1 MCGIVGYIGN
11 RNAAPVLIRALKKLE
26 YRGYDS
32 AGIAVYT
39 GEDILVKKAKGA
51 LKNLAERITG
61 EIIPYKPADKE
72 FDACELSLFDKTG
85 DFVKGTLGIG
95 HTRWATHGEPS
106 DTNSHPHSSTD
117 GTISI
122 VHNGI
127 IENYAELKAKLQ
139 AEGYVFQSQT
149 DTEVAAQLIAKAYK
163 EEKDIFK
170 AVLKVLHLIEGSY
183 ALGVV
188 CKDYPDR
195 IICARKESPLIIGLG
210 KGENFIASDVPAIL
224 EHTRD
229 VYYLGEKEVAVLYT
243 DHVDMFNFEGEK
255 VIKEAKHVEWDMD
268 AAEKGGYPHFM
279 IKEIH
284 EQPKGLTDT
293 MRPRIVKDNSGKAS
307 DVYFEENKMD
317 EAWKNAKR
325 VVITAC
331 GTAYHS
337 GVVAKYAFEKIARMK
352 VDVDVASEF
361 RYRNPILDKDDI
373 FIVVSQSGET
383 ADTLSALRL
392 AKQNGLKVV
401 AITNVVGSNVSRE
414 ADDVIYTLAGP
425 EIAVA
430 STKAYTTQVLC
441 MYLLAIKAGKLR
453 GTLSDAD
460 ASKLLSELETIPAK
474 VQEILDGKDVI
485 QKFASTQF
493 NKDKIF
499 YIGRQFDSATSLESA
514 LKLKEVS
521 YMHSEA
527 FAAGELKHG
536 PIALIDDKTLV
547 VAIASEPSLYDK
559 IGSNMVEVKARGATV
574 LVITQDSGDAF
585 KGKADEIFR
594 LPECSSTLA
603 SLLTVIPAQLFA
615 YYCSILKGIDP
626 DKPKNL
632 AKSVT
637 VE

>member
-1 MCGIVGYIGN
+1 MCGIVGYCGN
-11 RNAAPVLIRALKKLE
+11 KNATPILIKALKKLE

-32 AGIAVYT
+32 AGVAIYT
-39 GEDILVKKAKGA
+39 GENIVIQKAKGK
-51 LKNLAERITG
+51 LLNLAEKITG
-61 EIIPYKPADKE
+61 EIIPENAKNNDFSEAEMALYE
-72 FDACELSLFDKTG
+72 KTG
-85 DFVKGTLGIG
+85 HFINGTMGIG

-106 DTNSHPHSSTD
+106 DTNSHPHTNMD

-127 IENYAELKAKLQ
+127 IENYADLKAKLQ
-139 AEGYVFQSQT
+139 AQGVVFKSQT
-149 DTEVAAQLIAKAYK
+149 DTEVIVHLLDQKYKATG
-163 EEKDIFK
+163 DIFK
-170 AVLKVLHLIEGSY
+170 AVIETLHVLEGSY
-183 ALGVV
+183 ALGVI

-195 IICARKESPLIIGLG
+195 IIAARKESPLVVGLG
-210 KGENFIASDVPAIL
+210 KGENFIASDVPALL

-229 VYYLGEKEVAVLYT
+229 VYYLGERELAVLYT
-243 DHVDMFNFEGEK
+243 DHVDLFNFEGERI
-255 VIKEAKHVEWDMD
+255 IKEPSHVEWDID
-268 AAEKGGYPHFM
+268 AAEKGGYEHFM

-293 MRPRIVKDNSGKAS
+293 MRPRIVKDGKGVPT

-317 EAWKNAKR
+317 DAWKTADR

-331 GTAYHS
+331 GTAYHA
-337 GVVAKYAFEKIARMK
+337 GVVAKYAFERIARMK

-361 RYRNPILDKDDI
+361 RYRDPILDKKDI
-373 FIVVSQSGET
+373 FIVISQSGET

-392 AKQNGLKVV
+392 AKAQGLKVV
-401 AITNVVGSNVSRE
+401 AITNCVGSTVSRE

-430 STKAYTTQVLC
+430 STKAYTTQMLC
-441 MYLLAIKAGKLR
+441 LFLLAIKAGKLR
-453 GTLSDAD
+453 GTLSNEDAT
-460 ASKLLSELETIPAK
+460 KLLCELESMPAK
-474 VQEILDGKDVI
+474 IQQILDGKDII
-485 QKFASTQF
+485 QKFASQQF

-536 PIALIDDKTLV
+536 PIALIDPQTLV
-547 VAIASEPSLYDK
+547 VAIATEPNLYEK
-559 IGSNMVEVKARGATV
+559 IGSNMIEVKTRGATV
-574 LVITQDSGDAF
+574 LVITQDDSGAF
-585 KGKADEIFR
+585 AGKTDEIFKI
-594 LPECSSTLA
+594 PECSSTLA
-603 SLLTVIPAQLFA
+603 SILAIIPAQLFA
-615 YYCSILKGIDP
+615 YYCAIMRGFNP
-626 DKPKNL
+626 DKPRNL
-632 AKSVT
+632 ATSVT

>member
-1 MCGIVGYIGN
+1 MCGIVGYVGCK
-11 RNAAPVLIRALKKLE
+11 NASQILINALKKLE

-32 AGIAVYT
+32 AGIAIIE
-39 GEDILVKKAKGA
+39 GEDILVRKCKGA
-51 LKNLAERITG
+51 LKFLEEKIAG
-61 EIIPYKPADKE
+61 EVI
-72 FDACELSLFDKTG
+72 
-85 DFVKGTLGIG
+85 KGSVGIG

-106 DTNSHPHSSTD
+106 DTNSHPHTSMD
-117 GTISI
+117 GAISI

-127 IENYAELKAKLQ
+127 IENYADLKAKLQ
-139 AEGYVFQSQT
+139 AQGVVFQSQT
-149 DTEVAAQLIAKAYK
+149 DTEVVVHLIDKAYK
-163 EEKDIFK
+163 QKKDIFK
-170 AVLKVLHLIEGSY
+170 AVLEVLHVVEGSY

-195 IICARKESPLIIGLG
+195 VICCRKESPLVIGLG
-210 KGENFIASDVPAIL
+210 KGENFIASDVPALL

-229 VYYLGEKEVAVLYT
+229 VYYLGEKELAVLYN
-243 DHVDMFNFEGEK
+243 DHVDLFNFEGEK
-255 VIKEAKHVEWDMD
+255 IIKEPSHVEWDMD

-293 MRPRIVKDNSGKAS
+293 MRPRIIKDGNGNPT

-317 EAWKNAKR
+317 DAWAKAKR

-331 GTAYHS
+331 GTAYHA

-401 AITNVVGSNVSRE
+401 AITNCVGSTVSRE

-441 MYLLAIKAGKLR
+441 MFLLAIKAGKLR

-460 ASKLLSELETIPAK
+460 ATKLLCELESIPSK
-474 VQEILDGKDVI
+474 IQEILDGKEKI
-485 QKFASTQF
+485 QKFASLQF

-536 PIALIDDKTLV
+536 PIALIDSQTLV
-547 VAIASEPSLYDK
+547 VAIASEPNLYDK
-559 IGSNMVEVKARGATV
+559 IGSNMVEVKSRGATV
-574 LVITQDSGDAF
+574 LVITQDESGAF
-585 KGKADEIFR
+585 EGKADEVFKI
-594 LPECSSTLA
+594 PECSSTLA

-615 YYCSILKGIDP
+615 YYCAILRGYDP
-626 DKPKNL
+626 DKPRNL

>member
-1 MCGIVGYIGN
+1 MCGIVGYVGN
-11 RNAAPVLIRALKKLE
+11 KNATPVLIKALKKLE

-32 AGIAVYT
+32 AGVAIYT
-39 GEDILVKKAKGA
+39 GDEIVVQKAKGK
-51 LKNLAERITG
+51 LLNLAEKITG
-61 EIIPYKPADKE
+61 QIIPEEVKKNDFSEAEMALYDKV
-72 FDACELSLFDKTG
+72 G
-85 DFVKGTLGIG
+85 DFIKGEIGIG

-106 DTNSHPHSSTD
+106 DLNSHPHTNMD

-127 IENYAELKAKLQ
+127 IENYADLKAKLQ
-139 AEGYVFQSQT
+139 SQGIVFKSQT
-149 DTEVAAQLIAKAYK
+149 DTEVVVHILDQKYKATG
-163 EEKDIFK
+163 DIFK
-170 AVLKVLHLIEGSY
+170 AVIETLHVLEGSY
-183 ALGVV
+183 ALGVI
-188 CKDYPDR
+188 CKDFPDR
-195 IICARKESPLIIGLG
+195 IIAARKESPLVVGLG
-210 KGENFIASDVPAIL
+210 QGENFIASDVPALL

-229 VYYLGEKEVAVLYT
+229 VYYLGERELAVLYT
-243 DHVDMFNFEGEK
+243 DHVDLFNFDGEK
-255 VIKEAKHVEWDMD
+255 IIKTPSHVEWDMD
-268 AAEKGGYPHFM
+268 AATKGGYEHFM

-293 MRPRIVKDNSGKAS
+293 MRPRIVKDGSGKPT

-317 EAWKNAKR
+317 DAWKTADR

-331 GTAYHS
+331 GTAYHA

-361 RYRNPILDKDDI
+361 RYRNPILDKKDI
-373 FIVVSQSGET
+373 FMVISQSGET

-392 AKQNGLKVV
+392 AKEQGLKVV
-401 AITNVVGSNVSRE
+401 AITNCVGSTVSRE

-430 STKAYTTQVLC
+430 STKAYTTQLVCLF
-441 MYLLAIKAGKLR
+441 LLAIKAGKLR
-453 GTLSDAD
+453 GTLSDDEAT
-460 ASKLLSELETIPAK
+460 KLLSELESVPAK
-474 VQEILDGKDVI
+474 IQEILDGKDVI
-485 QKFASTQF
+485 QKFASQQF

-536 PIALIDDKTLV
+536 PIALIDPSTLV
-547 VAIASEPSLYDK
+547 VAIASEPTLYDK
-559 IGSNMVEVKARGATV
+559 IGSNMVEVKSRGATV
-574 LVITQDSGDAF
+574 MVITQDSGAAF
-585 KGKADEIFR
+585 EGKADLIFR

-615 YYCSILKGIDP
+615 YYCAIMRGYNP
-626 DKPKNL
+626 DKPRNL

>member
-1 MCGIVGYIGN
+1 MCGIVGYVGN
-11 RNAAPVLIRALKKLE
+11 KNATPVLIKALKKLE

-32 AGIAVYT
+32 AGVAIYT
-39 GEDILVKKAKGA
+39 GNEIVVQKAKGK
-51 LKNLAERITG
+51 LINLAEKITG
-61 EIIPYKPADKE
+61 EIIPENVKKE
-72 FDACELSLFDKTG
+72 DFSDAEMALYEKTG
-85 DFVKGTLGIG
+85 KFVNGSIGIG

-106 DTNSHPHSSTD
+106 DTNSHPHTNMD

-127 IENYAELKAKLQ
+127 IENYADLKAKLQ
-139 AEGYVFQSQT
+139 AQGVVFKSQT
-149 DTEVAAQLIAKAYK
+149 DTEVVVHLLDQKYKATG
-163 EEKDIFK
+163 DIFK
-170 AVLKVLHLIEGSY
+170 AVIETIHVLEGSY
-183 ALGVV
+183 ALGVI

-195 IICARKESPLIIGLG
+195 IIAARKESPLVVGLG
-210 KGENFIASDVPAIL
+210 KGENFIASDVPALL

-229 VYYLGEKEVAVLYT
+229 VYYLGERELAVLYT
-243 DHVDMFNFEGEK
+243 DHVDLFNFDGEK
-255 VIKEAKHVEWDMD
+255 IIKQPSHVEWDMD
-268 AAEKGGYPHFM
+268 AATKGGYEHFM

-293 MRPRIVKDNSGKAS
+293 MRPRIVKDGSGKPT

-317 EAWKNAKR
+317 DAWRKASR

-331 GTAYHS
+331 GTAYHA

-361 RYRNPILDKDDI
+361 RYRDPILDKSDI
-373 FIVVSQSGET
+373 FMVISQSGET

-392 AKQNGLKVV
+392 AKEQGLKVV
-401 AITNVVGSNVSRE
+401 AITNCVGSTVSRE

-430 STKAYTTQVLC
+430 STKAYTTQLVCLL
-441 MYLLAIKAGKLR
+441 LLAIKAGKLR
-453 GTLSDAD
+453 GTLSDEEAT
-460 ASKLLSELETIPAK
+460 KLLSELESIPEK
-474 VQEILDGKDVI
+474 IQEILDGKDVI
-485 QKFASTQF
+485 QKFASQQF

-536 PIALIDDKTLV
+536 PIALIDPATLV
-547 VAIASEPSLYDK
+547 VAIASEPKLYDK
-559 IGSNMVEVKARGATV
+559 IGSNMQEVKTRGATV
-574 LVITQDSGDAF
+574 MVITQDDGKSF
-585 KGKADEIFR
+585 EGKADLICR
-594 LPECSSTLA
+594 IPDCSSTLA

-615 YYCSILKGIDP
+615 YYCAIMRGYNP
-626 DKPKNL
+626 DKPRNL

>member
-11 RNAAPVLIRALKKLE
+11 KNAASVLIKALKKLE

-39 GEDILVKKAKGA
+39 GEDILVKKAKGK
-51 LKNLAERITG
+51 LINLAEKITG
-61 EIIPYKPADKE
+61 QVVPENLKDEAYTQAENALYEQIR
-72 FDACELSLFDKTG
+72 
-85 DFVKGTLGIG
+85 DFVKGSMGIG

-106 DTNSHPHSSTD
+106 DTNSHPHTSMD

-139 AEGYVFQSQT
+139 AQGVVFQSQT
-149 DTEVAAQLIAKAYK
+149 DTEVVVHLIDKNYK

-170 AVLKVLHLIEGSY
+170 AVQKTIHVLEGSY
-183 ALGVV
+183 ALGVL

-195 IICARKESPLIIGLG
+195 IIACRKESPLIVGVG
-210 KGENFIASDVPAIL
+210 KDENFIASDVPAIL

-229 VYYLGEKEVAVLYT
+229 VYYLGEKELVVLYS
-243 DHVDMFNFEGEK
+243 DHVDIFDFDGNK
-255 VIKEAKHVEWDMD
+255 IIKKPSHVDWDMN
-268 AAEKGGYPHFM
+268 AAEKNGYPHFM

-284 EQPKGLTDT
+284 EQPKGLLDT
-293 MRPRIVKDNSGKAS
+293 MRPRIVKDGSGRPT

-317 EAWKNAKR
+317 DAWRKAKR

-331 GTAYHS
+331 GTAYHA

-373 FIVVSQSGET
+373 FIVISQSGET

-401 AITNVVGSNVSRE
+401 AITNCVGSTVSRE

-430 STKAYTTQVLC
+430 STKAYTTQILC
-441 MYLLAIKAGKLR
+441 LYLLAIKAGKLR
-453 GTLSDAD
+453 GTLSDDD
-460 ASKLLSELETIPAK
+460 ASKLLSELETIPGK
-474 VQEILDGKDVI
+474 VQEILDGKETI
-485 QKFASTQF
+485 QKFASQQF

-536 PIALIDDKTLV
+536 PIALIDPQTLV
-547 VAIASEPSLYDK
+547 VAIASQPDLYEK
-559 IGSNMVEVKARGATV
+559 IGSNMVEVKARKATV
-574 LVITQDSGDAF
+574 LVITQDEKAF
-585 KGKADEIFR
+585 EGKTDEVFKI
-594 LPECSSTLA
+594 PECSDTLA

-615 YYCSILKGIDP
+615 YYCAVQRGFDP
-626 DKPKNL
+626 DKPRNL

>member
-39 GEDILVKKAKGA
+39 GEDILVKKAKGT

-401 AITNVVGSNVSRE
+401 AITNVVGSTVSRE

-453 GTLSDAD
+453 GTLSDED

>member
-11 RNAAPVLIRALKKLE
+11 KNASQVLIEGLKKLE

-32 AGIAVYT
+32 AGIAIID
-39 GEDILVKKAKGA
+39 GDDILVRKCKGA
-51 LKNLAERITG
+51 LKFLEQKI
-61 EIIPYKPADKE
+61 ADE
-72 FDACELSLFDKTG
+72 TI
-85 DFVKGTLGIG
+85 KGSVGIG

-106 DTNSHPHSSTD
+106 DTNSHPHASMD
-117 GTISI
+117 GSISI

-127 IENYAELKAKLQ
+127 IENYATIKAQLQ
-139 AEGYVFQSQT
+139 AQGSVFLSQT
-149 DTEVAAQLIAKAYK
+149 DTEVVVHLIDKIYK

-170 AVLKVLHLIEGSY
+170 AILKVLHMVEGSY
-183 ALGVV
+183 ALGVI

-195 IICARKESPLIIGLG
+195 VICCRKESPLVIGLG
-210 KGENFIASDVPAIL
+210 KDENFIASDVPALL

-229 VYYLGEKEVAVLYT
+229 VYYLGEKELAVLYT
-243 DHVDMFNFEGEK
+243 DHVDLFNFEGEK
-255 VIKEAKHVEWDMD
+255 IIKEPSHVEWDMD
-268 AAEKGGYPHFM
+268 AATKCGYEHFM

-284 EQPKGLTDT
+284 EQPKGLLDT
-293 MRPRIVKDNSGKAS
+293 MRPRIVHDKNGKPT

-317 EAWKNAKR
+317 DSWKKARR

-331 GTAYHS
+331 GTAYHA
-337 GVVAKYAFEKIARMK
+337 GVVAKYAFEKIARMQ

-373 FIVVSQSGET
+373 FIVISQSGET

-392 AKQNGLKVV
+392 AKKEGLKVV
-401 AITNVVGSNVSRE
+401 AITNCVGSTVSRE

-430 STKAYTTQVLC
+430 STKAYTTQLLC
-441 MYLLAIKAGKLR
+441 LYLLAIKAGKLR
-453 GTLSDAD
+453 GKLRDAE
-460 ASKLLSELETIPAK
+460 ATKLLTELELIPSK
-474 VQEILDGKDVI
+474 VQEILDGKEVI
-485 QKFASTQF
+485 QKFASKQF

-499 YIGRQFDSATSLESA
+499 YIGRQFDSATAMECA

-521 YMHSEA
+521 YMHSES
-527 FAAGELKHG
+527 FPAGELKHG
-536 PIALIDDKTLV
+536 PIALLDPKTLV
-547 VAIASEPSLYDK
+547 VAIASNPDLYDK
-559 IGSNMVEVKARGATV
+559 IGSNMVEVRARAATV
-574 LVITQDSGDAF
+574 LVITQDDSGAF
-585 KGKADEIFR
+585 EGKTDEIFKI
-594 LPECSSTLA
+594 PTCSDTLA

-615 YYCSILKGIDP
+615 YYCAIQRGYDP
-626 DKPKNL
+626 DKPRNL

>member
-11 RNAAPVLIRALKKLE
+11 KNAASILVKALKKLE

-32 AGIAVYT
+32 AGIAVYS
-39 GEDILVKKAKGA
+39 GEEILVQKAKGK
-51 LKNLAERITG
+51 LLNLVEKITG
-61 EIIPYKPADKE
+61 QVVPENLKGAEYTQAE
-72 FDACELSLFDKTG
+72 NSLFDQVK
-85 DFVKGTLGIG
+85 DFVKGSVGIG

-106 DTNSHPHSSTD
+106 DLNAHPHASTD
-117 GTISI
+117 GSISI

-127 IENYAELKAKLQ
+127 IENYAEIKAKLQ
-139 AEGYVFQSQT
+139 AEGVVFKSQT
-149 DTEVAAQLIAKAYK
+149 DTEVVVQLLDKTYK
-163 EEKDIFK
+163 EEKDLFK
-170 AVLKVLHLIEGSY
+170 AVIRVLHTVQGSY
-183 ALGVV
+183 AIGVI

-195 IICARKESPLIIGLG
+195 IICARKESPLIVGLG
-210 KGENFIASDVPAIL
+210 KDENFIASDVPAIL

-229 VYYLGEKEVAVLYT
+229 VYYLGEKEIAVLYT
-243 DHVDMFNFEGEK
+243 DHVDLFNFEGEK
-255 VIKEAKHVEWDMD
+255 IIKEPSHVEWDMD
-268 AAEKGGYPHFM
+268 AAEKGGYEHFM

-284 EQPKGLTDT
+284 EQPKGLRDT
-293 MRPRIVKDNSGKAS
+293 MRPRIVKDGSGRPT

-317 EAWKNAKR
+317 DAWRKAKR

-331 GTAYHS
+331 GTAYHA

-373 FIVVSQSGET
+373 FIVISQSGET

-392 AKQNGLKVV
+392 AKENGLKVV
-401 AITNVVGSNVSRE
+401 AITNCVGSTVSRE

-430 STKAYTTQVLC
+430 STKAYTTQILC
-441 MYLLAIKAGKLR
+441 LYLLAIKAGKLR
-453 GTLSDAD
+453 GTLSQEDCT
-460 ASKLLSELETIPAK
+460 KLLTELEGIPDK
-474 VQEILDGKDVI
+474 VQEILDGKEII
-485 QKFASTQF
+485 QKFAAKQF

-499 YIGRQFDSATSLESA
+499 YIGRQFDSATALESA

-536 PIALIDDKTLV
+536 PIALIDPQTLV
-547 VAIASEPSLYDK
+547 VAIASQPDLYEK
-559 IGSNMVEVKARGATV
+559 IGSNMVEVKARKATV
-574 LVITQDSGDAF
+574 LVITQDEKAF
-585 KGKADEIFR
+585 EGKTDEVFKI
-594 LPECSSTLA
+594 PECSDTLA

-615 YYCSILKGIDP
+615 YYCAVQRGYDP
-626 DKPKNL
+626 DKPRNL

>member
-1 MCGIVGYIGN
+1 MCGIVGYVGN
-11 RNAAPVLIRALKKLE
+11 KNATPILIKALKKLE

-32 AGIAVYT
+32 AGVAIYT
-39 GEDILVKKAKGA
+39 GDEIVVQKAKGK
-51 LKNLAERITG
+51 LINLAEKITG
-61 EIIPYKPADKE
+61 EIIPESVKKTDFSDVEMALY
-72 FDACELSLFDKTG
+72 DKTG
-85 DFVKGTLGIG
+85 SFVNGTIGIG

-106 DTNSHPHSSTD
+106 DTNSHPHTNMD

-127 IENYAELKAKLQ
+127 IENYADLKAKLQ
-139 AEGYVFQSQT
+139 AQGVVFKSQT
-149 DTEVAAQLIAKAYK
+149 DTEVVVHLLDQKYKATG
-163 EEKDIFK
+163 DIFK
-170 AVLKVLHLIEGSY
+170 AVIETLHVLEGSY
-183 ALGVV
+183 ALGVI
-188 CKDYPDR
+188 CKDFPDR
-195 IICARKESPLIIGLG
+195 IIAARKESPLVVGLG
-210 KGENFIASDVPAIL
+210 QGENFIASDVPALL

-229 VYYLGEKEVAVLYT
+229 VYYLGERELAVLYT
-243 DHVDMFNFEGEK
+243 DHVDLFNFEGEK
-255 VIKEAKHVEWDMD
+255 IIKKPSHVDWDMD
-268 AAEKGGYPHFM
+268 AASKGGYEHFM

-284 EQPKGLTDT
+284 EQPKGLVDT
-293 MRPRIVKDNSGKAS
+293 MRPRIVKDGSGKPT

-317 EAWKNAKR
+317 DAWKKASR
-325 VVITAC
+325 LVITAC
-331 GTAYHS
+331 GTAYHA

-361 RYRNPILDKDDI
+361 RYRDPILDKSDI
-373 FIVVSQSGET
+373 FMVISQSGET

-392 AKQNGLKVV
+392 AKEQGLKVV
-401 AITNVVGSNVSRE
+401 AITNCVGSTVSRE

-430 STKAYTTQVLC
+430 STKAYTTQLLC
-441 MYLLAIKAGKLR
+441 LYLLAIKAGKLR
-453 GTLSDAD
+453 GTLSDEEAT
-460 ASKLLSELETIPAK
+460 KLLMELEGIPAK
-474 VQEILDGKDVI
+474 IQEILDGKDVI
-485 QKFASTQF
+485 QKFASQQF

-536 PIALIDDKTLV
+536 PIALIDPSTLV
-547 VAIASEPSLYDK
+547 VAIASEPKLYDK
-559 IGSNMVEVKARGATV
+559 IGSNMVEVKSRGATV
-574 LVITQDSGDAF
+574 MVITQDSGEAF
-585 KGKADEIFR
+585 KGKADLICR
-594 LPECSSTLA
+594 IPDCSSTMA

-615 YYCSILKGIDP
+615 YYCSIMRGCNP
-626 DKPKNL
+626 DKPRNL

>member
-11 RNAAPVLIRALKKLE
+11 KNASQVLIEGLKKLE

-32 AGIAVYT
+32 AGIAIID
-39 GEDILVKKAKGA
+39 GDDILVRKCKGA
-51 LKNLAERITG
+51 LKFLEQKI
-61 EIIPYKPADKE
+61 ADE
-72 FDACELSLFDKTG
+72 TI
-85 DFVKGTLGIG
+85 KGSVGIG

-106 DTNSHPHSSTD
+106 DTNSHPHASMD
-117 GTISI
+117 GSISI

-127 IENYAELKAKLQ
+127 IENYATIKAQLQ
-139 AEGYVFQSQT
+139 AQGSVFLSQT
-149 DTEVAAQLIAKAYK
+149 DTEVVVHLIDKIYK

-170 AVLKVLHLIEGSY
+170 AVLKVLHMVEGSY
-183 ALGVV
+183 ALGVI

-195 IICARKESPLIIGLG
+195 VICCRKESPLVIGLG
-210 KGENFIASDVPAIL
+210 KDENFIASDVPALL

-229 VYYLGEKEVAVLYT
+229 VYYLGEKELAVLYT
-243 DHVDMFNFEGEK
+243 DHVDLFNFEGEK
-255 VIKEAKHVEWDMD
+255 IIKEPSHVEWDMD
-268 AAEKGGYPHFM
+268 AATKCGYEHFM

-284 EQPKGLTDT
+284 EQPKGLLDT
-293 MRPRIVKDNSGKAS
+293 MRPRIVHDKNGKPT

-317 EAWKNAKR
+317 DSWKKARR

-331 GTAYHS
+331 GTAYHA
-337 GVVAKYAFEKIARMK
+337 GVVAKYAFEKIARMQ

-373 FIVVSQSGET
+373 FIVISQSGET

-392 AKQNGLKVV
+392 AKKEGLKVV
-401 AITNVVGSNVSRE
+401 AITNCVGSTVSRE

-430 STKAYTTQVLC
+430 STKAYTTQLLC
-441 MYLLAIKAGKLR
+441 LYLLAIKAGKLR
-453 GTLSDAD
+453 GKLRDAE
-460 ASKLLSELETIPAK
+460 ATKLLTELELIPSK
-474 VQEILDGKDVI
+474 VQEILDGKEVI
-485 QKFASTQF
+485 QKFASKQF

-499 YIGRQFDSATSLESA
+499 YIGRQFDSATAMESA

-521 YMHSEA
+521 YMHSES
-527 FAAGELKHG
+527 FPAGELKHG
-536 PIALIDDKTLV
+536 PIALLDPKTLV
-547 VAIASEPSLYDK
+547 VAIASNPDLYDK
-559 IGSNMVEVKARGATV
+559 IGSNMVEVRARAATV
-574 LVITQDSGDAF
+574 LVITQDDSGAF
-585 KGKADEIFR
+585 EGKTDEIFKI
-594 LPECSSTLA
+594 PTCSDTLA

-615 YYCSILKGIDP
+615 YYCAIQRGYDP
-626 DKPKNL
+626 DKPRNL

>member
-1 MCGIVGYIGN
+1 MCGIVGYVGN
-11 RNAAPVLIRALKKLE
+11 KMASQVLINALKKLE

-32 AGIAVYT
+32 AGIAILE
-39 GEDILVKKAKGA
+39 GEDILVRKCKGA
-51 LKNLAERITG
+51 LKFLEEKIAG
-61 EIIPYKPADKE
+61 EVI
-72 FDACELSLFDKTG
+72 
-85 DFVKGTLGIG
+85 KGSVGIG

-106 DTNSHPHSSTD
+106 DTNSHPHTNMD

-139 AEGYVFQSQT
+139 SQGVVFKSQT
-149 DTEVAAQLIAKAYK
+149 DTEVVVHLLDQKYKATG
-163 EEKDIFK
+163 DIFK
-170 AVLKVLHLIEGSY
+170 AVIETLHILEGSY
-183 ALGVV
+183 AIGVI

-195 IICARKESPLIIGLG
+195 IICARKESPLVVGLG
-210 KGENFIASDVPAIL
+210 KGENFIASDVPALL

-229 VYYLGEKEVAVLYT
+229 VYYLGERELAVLYT
-243 DHVDMFNFEGEK
+243 DHVDLFNFEGEK
-255 VIKEAKHVEWDMD
+255 IIKEPSHVEWDID
-268 AAEKGGYPHFM
+268 AAEKGGYEHFM

-293 MRPRIVKDNSGKAS
+293 MRPRIVKNGSGKPT

-317 EAWKNAKR
+317 DAWKNASR

-331 GTAYHS
+331 GTAYHA

-361 RYRNPILDKDDI
+361 RYRDPILDKDDI

-392 AKQNGLKVV
+392 AKAQGLKVV
-401 AITNVVGSNVSRE
+401 AITNCVGSTVSRE

-430 STKAYTTQVLC
+430 STKAYTTQILC
-441 MYLLAIKAGKLR
+441 MFLLAIKAGKIR
-453 GTLSDAD
+453 GTLNDEEAT
-460 ASKLLSELETIPAK
+460 KLLCELESIPAK
-474 VQEILDGKDVI
+474 IQEILDGKDVI
-485 QKFASTQF
+485 QKFASQQF

-536 PIALIDDKTLV
+536 PIALIDPQTLV
-547 VAIASEPSLYDK
+547 VAIASEPKLYDK
-559 IGSNMVEVKARGATV
+559 IGSNMVEVKSRGATV
-574 LVITQDSGDAF
+574 LVITQDESGAF
-585 KGKADEIFR
+585 EGKADEVFKI
-594 LPECSSTLA
+594 PACSSTLA
-603 SLLTVIPAQLFA
+603 SLLTIIPAQLFA
-615 YYCSILKGIDP
+615 YYCAIMRGYNP
-626 DKPKNL
+626 DKPRNL

>member
-1 MCGIVGYIGN
+1 MCGIVGYVGN
-11 RNAAPVLIRALKKLE
+11 KNAAPILIRALKKLE

-39 GEDILVKKAKGA
+39 GEEILVKKAKGA
-51 LKNLAERITG
+51 LLNLAEKITG
-61 EIIPYKPADKE
+61 EIIPYKPTDKE
-72 FDACELSLFDKTG
+72 FDAAELALFDKTEK
-85 DFVKGTLGIG
+85 FVKGTLGIG

-106 DTNSHPHSSTD
+106 DTNSHPHTSTD
-117 GTISI
+117 GIISI

-139 AEGYVFQSQT
+139 ADGVVFQSQT
-149 DTEVAAQLIAKAYK
+149 DTEVVAQLLAKTYK
-163 EEKDIFK
+163 AEQDIFK
-170 AVLKVLHLIEGSY
+170 AVMKVLNMIEGSY
-183 ALGVV
+183 ALGVI
-188 CKDYPDR
+188 CKDFPDR
-195 IICARKESPLIIGLG
+195 IICARKECPLIIGVG

-255 VIKEAKHVEWDMD
+255 IIKETQHINWDMD
-268 AAEKGGYPHFM
+268 AAEKGGYSHFM

-293 MRPRIVKDNSGKAS
+293 MRPRIVKDNSGKPI
-307 DVYFEENKMD
+307 DVHFEETKMD
-317 EAWKNAKR
+317 DVWRKANR

-337 GVVAKYAFEKIARMK
+337 GVVAKYAFEKIARLK

-392 AKQNGLKVV
+392 AKQNGLNVI
-401 AITNVVGSNVSRE
+401 AITNVVGSTVSRE
-414 ADDVIYTLAGP
+414 ADNVIYTLAGP

-441 MYLLAIKAGKLR
+441 MFLLAIKAGKLR
-453 GTLSDAD
+453 GTISDEEV
-460 ASKLLSELETIPAK
+460 SKLLAELETIPAK
-474 VQEILDGKDVI
+474 VQQIIDNKDVI
-485 QKFASTQF
+485 QKFASQQF

-536 PIALIDDKTLV
+536 PIALIDKKTLV
-547 VAIASEPSLYDK
+547 VAIASEPKLYEK
-559 IGSNMVEVKARGATV
+559 IGSNMVEVKSRGASV
-574 LVITQDSGDAF
+574 LVITQDSDNAF
-585 KGKADEIFR
+585 NGKADEIFQI
-594 LPECSSTLA
+594 PECSSTLA

-615 YYCSILKGIDP
+615 YYCSVLKGINP

>member
-1 MCGIVGYIGN
+1 MCGIVGYVGN
-11 RNAAPVLIRALKKLE
+11 KNAAPILIRALKKLE

-39 GEDILVKKAKGA
+39 GEEILVKKAKGA
-51 LKNLAERITG
+51 LLNLAEKITG
-61 EIIPYKPADKE
+61 EIIPYKPTDKE
-72 FDACELSLFDKTG
+72 FDAAELALFDKTEK
-85 DFVKGTLGIG
+85 FVKGTLGIG

-106 DTNSHPHSSTD
+106 DTNSHPHTSTD
-117 GTISI
+117 GIISI

-139 AEGYVFQSQT
+139 ADGVVFQSQT
-149 DTEVAAQLIAKAYK
+149 DTEVVAQLLAKTYK
-163 EEKDIFK
+163 AEQDIFK
-170 AVLKVLHLIEGSY
+170 AVMKVLNMIEGSY
-183 ALGVV
+183 ALGVI
-188 CKDYPDR
+188 CKDFPDR
-195 IICARKESPLIIGLG
+195 IICARKECPLIIGVG

-255 VIKEAKHVEWDMD
+255 IIKETQHINWDMD
-268 AAEKGGYPHFM
+268 AAEKGGYSHFM

-293 MRPRIVKDNSGKAS
+293 MRPRIVKDNSGKPI
-307 DVYFEENKMD
+307 DVHFEETKMD
-317 EAWKNAKR
+317 DVWRKANR

-337 GVVAKYAFEKIARMK
+337 GVVAKYAFEKIARLK

-392 AKQNGLKVV
+392 AKQNGLNVI
-401 AITNVVGSNVSRE
+401 AITNVVGSTVSRE
-414 ADDVIYTLAGP
+414 ADNVIYTLAGP
-425 EIAVA
+425 EVAVA

-441 MYLLAIKAGKLR
+441 MLLLAIKAGKLR
-453 GTLSDAD
+453 GTISDEEV
-460 ASKLLSELETIPAK
+460 SKLLAELETIPAK
-474 VQEILDGKDVI
+474 VQQIIDNKDVI
-485 QKFASTQF
+485 QKFASQQF

-536 PIALIDDKTLV
+536 PIALIDKKTLV
-547 VAIASEPSLYDK
+547 VAIASEPKLYEK
-559 IGSNMVEVKARGATV
+559 IGSNMVEVKSRGASV
-574 LVITQDSGDAF
+574 LVITQDSGNAF
-585 KGKADEIFR
+585 NGKADEIFQI
-594 LPECSSTLA
+594 PECSSTLA

-615 YYCSILKGIDP
+615 YYCSVLKGINP